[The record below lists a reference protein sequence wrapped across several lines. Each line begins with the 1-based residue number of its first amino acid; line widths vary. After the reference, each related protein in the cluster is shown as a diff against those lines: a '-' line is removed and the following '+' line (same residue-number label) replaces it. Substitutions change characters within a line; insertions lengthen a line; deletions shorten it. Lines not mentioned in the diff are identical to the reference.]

1 MSDYA
6 DIKFNLEEQQ
16 KQMQPAEGWTA
27 WAAQGIFS
35 TDFHAAQNL
44 FRSMNGLDNKHD
56 SESAIADIMKN
67 DKDGNLSRRIGAVD
81 SDGDGKNDTV
91 VGVYEKNSAGN
102 WEMVF
107 DNPWNELDK
116 SNKYAV
122 KIAGK

>member
-27 WAAQGIFS
+27 WVAQEVFS

-44 FRSMNGLDNKHD
+44 FRSMNGLDNRD
-56 SESAIADIMKN
+56 SEAAIADIMK
-67 DKDGNLSRRIGAVD
+67 KESEGNLSRRIDALD
-81 SDGDGKNDTV
+81 TDNDGQEDTI
-91 VGVYEKNSAGN
+91 VGVKEKNSAGK
-102 WEMVF
+102 WEIVF

-116 SNKYAV
+116 SK
-122 KIAGK
+122 K